1 MLGSRLIRVRV
12 EAKSVRVEA
21 IKSLRVEAKKKLA
34 LVTMFSSTF
43 FGLFLLKLVL
53 TILTLIIE

>member
-21 IKSLRVEAKKKLA
+21 IKSLRVEAKKKFA

-43 FGLFLLKLVL
+43 FELFLLKLVL
-53 TILTLIIE
+53 TISTLIIE